1 MKYLNKFNESSIDPK
16 EIDLEYIDMCFVNFI
31 DDGFKFEFVGKDKNQ
46 SLNHYELNIKLREKH
61 QVWEPNNID
70 DYVDLS
76 DKMREIF
83 HKIKECVEKVKI
95 QYPDLEYSVGINK
108 KSSGIF
114 IIYELD

>member
-1 MKYLNKFNESSIDPK
+1 MKYLNKFNESTIGTK
-16 EIDLEYIDMCFVNFI
+16 EIDLEYIDMCFVDFI
-31 DDGFKFEFVGKDKNQ
+31 DDGFKFEFVRKDNNQ
-46 SLNHYELNIKLREKH
+46 AADHYELNIKLRDKH
-61 QVWEPNNID
+61 RVWEPNNID

-108 KSSGIF
+108 KSSGVF
-114 IIYELD
+114 IIYLLP